1 VVRAG
6 EVPVMTGPEKGAAAG
21 RGHLRAGDADR
32 ERVIEVL
39 KAAFVQGRLDH
50 DELDSRVG
58 QVFTSRTYAELAVLT
73 ADIPARQA
81 DARQPGTGLA
91 GTGPSSTPARTGPSS
106 TPARTRPSSTPART
120 GPSSTPAR
128 TLGKAARRAGLCLLA
143 AFALVGVMA
152 LTNMEFFAAL
162 AFYGGV
168 AAVIAASGFLGYGVV
183 DAWQERRARGQLPP
197 RPGRSGR
204 GLDSRQAG
212 RAGHD
217 PSPSDGPADRTRADL
232 RARRPQATS
241 GQLARPGLG
250 WAAAHP

>member
-1 VVRAG
+1 
-6 EVPVMTGPEKGAAAG
+6 MTGPEKGAAAG

-91 GTGPSSTPARTGPSS
+91 GTG
-106 TPARTRPSSTPART
+106 PSSTPART